1 MKDLRLAKRLGQFP
15 EYVHARLAK
24 EVAEVER
31 VSGRKV
37 LNFGIG
43 SPDVPP
49 SEKYLGKLS
58 EFIRDP
64 DAHLYPGY
72 GGTRE
77 FKDAIRAWYEK
88 RFDVELDE
96 DEVVVLLGAKDGIAH
111 LPFALADAGG
121 EILVPDPGYSG
132 FSGAALLADTKLVS
146 YGSLDELEQ
155 KITDPGRA
163 GKTAFV
169 WVNFPS
175 NPTGAVATLNELKE
189 LVALAKKHGVL
200 LAYDNAYSEITF
212 DGYVAPSIL
221 QVSGAKDIVVE
232 LGSFSKTFSL
242 AGYRM
247 GWLVGNKDIVAALAK
262 VKTQMDSGM
271 SLPLQRLGAYALS
284 NQDMDWHKKM
294 LATYQKR
301 RDVIAEKL
309 RALGLTFDI
318 PKGSLYLWA
327 KIPDSAK
334 DSESYCMALLK
345 EKNVLFTPGT
355 AFGAQGERYVRV
367 SICVDVNNINSY
379 L

>member
-146 YGSLDELEQ
+146 YGSLAEPEQ

-189 LVALAKKHGVL
+189 L
-200 LAYDNAYSEITF
+200 EI
-212 DGYVAPSIL
+212 G
-221 QVSGAKDIVVE
+221 
-232 LGSFSKTFSL
+232 
-242 AGYRM
+242 R
-247 GWLVGNKDIVAALAK
+247 
-262 VKTQMDSGM
+262 
-271 SLPLQRLGAYALS
+271 
-284 NQDMDWHKKM
+284 
-294 LATYQKR
+294 
-301 RDVIAEKL
+301 
-309 RALGLTFDI
+309 
-318 PKGSLYLWA
+318 
-327 KIPDSAK
+327 
-334 DSESYCMALLK
+334 
-345 EKNVLFTPGT
+345 
-355 AFGAQGERYVRV
+355 
-367 SICVDVNNINSY
+367 
-379 L
+379 